1 MKRAAYAALQFTDMG
16 DGMKHYYQAG
26 LETAV
31 ERLRA
36 TMAAADSWELRPCIL
51 PKGKTL
57 YIKAVRPVR
66 AINRGIR

>member
-1 MKRAAYAALQFTDMG
+1 
-16 DGMKHYYQAG
+16 MKHYYQME
-26 LETAV
+26 LEQAV

-66 AINRGIR
+66 AINRGGRI

>member
-1 MKRAAYAALQFTDMG
+1 
-16 DGMKHYYQAG
+16 MKHYYQIE
-26 LETAV
+26 LEQAV

-57 YIKAVRPVR
+57 LVVRGERSKIRR
-66 AINRGIR
+66 AN